1 MARRDKDKNPYTL
14 NGIRAERLVD
24 VLMKEITNVRSV
36 KDWAEESTTPESS
49 LHRIVKQRYGKTPGN
64 IIKEIRY
71 EKIILL
77 MKKDEEACAY
87 SIALDSGFSSEAA
100 LRMFLRRCHGTNIRT
115 LRREILSGKLRMK
128 WTWLNGSG

>member
-1 MARRDKDKNPYTL
+1 MARRDKYKKSYTV
-14 NGIRAERLVD
+14 NGIRAERMVG

-36 KDWAEESTTPESS
+36 KDWAEETTTPESS
-49 LHRIVKQRYGKTPGN
+49 LYRIIKKRFNKTPCN

-77 MKKDEEACAY
+77 IKKDEEACAY
-87 SIALDSGFSSEAA
+87 CIALDSGFSSEDA

-128 WTWLNGSG
+128 WRWLNGSG